1 VKDVTVHAVA
11 AFRQDGDV
19 IFLIGET
26 QGWLGQSVWLR
37 DICGREEGA
46 PPPVDLAAERRNGD
60 FVRGLILSG
69 KVSAVHDL
77 SDGGLAAAIAEMA
90 MAGKIGA
97 TITVAGDCAHGFLFG
112 EDQARYVLTATSAQV
127 SEIEAAAKAAGV
139 PVMRI
144 GKTGGDALT
153 LPGETPISIAEL
165 VRAHEDWL
173 PNFMSSAK

>member
-1 VKDVTVHAVA
+1 
-11 AFRQDGDV
+11 
-19 IFLIGET
+19 
-26 QGWLGQSVWLR
+26 
-37 DICGREEGA
+37 
-46 PPPVDLAAERRNGD
+46 
-60 FVRGLILSG
+60 VRGLILSG
-69 KVSAVHDL
+69 KVSAVHDC
-77 SDGGLAAAIAEMA
+77 SDGGLAVAIAEMA

-97 TITVAGDCAHGFLFG
+97 TVTATSDAAHGFFFG
-112 EDQARYVLTATSAQV
+112 EDQARYVLTASSAQA

-153 LPGETPISIAEL
+153 LGAEAPISIAEL